1 MVAAKEEEEEE
12 EEEEEL
18 SHLVI
23 QFGLFIHVP

>member
-1 MVAAKEEEEEE
+1 MVAAKEEEEE